1 MHREL
6 FPRTTGD
13 AFDPLAPGTIAA
25 DVTIGFALQLERAAR
40 LVAQHAV
47 DPSLPGLEDVI
58 DRLTRATFDASSVNA
73 YEAEVRRAE
82 ERVLVNRVAWLA
94 AASGNAQVRAI
105 ATLKLNR
112 LANRLRT
119 ETGKTEA
126 DVAHRA
132 LLVADIKRYLDDPS
146 KVKEIVIAAAP
157 APPGAPIGDM
167 PNDWLAVPPWF

>member
-6 FPRTTGD
+6 FPRTTGE

-25 DVTIGFALQLERAAR
+25 DVTIGFALQLERASR

-58 DRLTRATFDASSVNA
+58 DRFTRATFDAPTANS

-119 ETGKTEA
+119 EAGKSEG

-146 KVKEIVIAAAP
+146 KVSNVIIAAAP

-167 PNDWLAVPPWF
+167 PNEWLAAPPWF

>member
-1 MHREL
+1 M
-6 FPRTTGD
+6 RTT
-13 AFDPLAPGTIAA
+13 A
-25 DVTIGFALQLERAAR
+25 
-40 LVAQHAV
+40 
-47 DPSLPGLEDVI
+47 
-58 DRLTRATFDASSVNA
+58 NA

-82 ERVLVNRVAWLA
+82 ERVLVDRVTWLA

-105 ATLKLNR
+105 ASLKLNR
-112 LANRLRT
+112 LANRLRG

-146 KVKEIVIAAAP
+146 KVRSAVIATAG

-167 PNDWLAVPPWF
+167 PNDWLAAPPWFQQ